1 MSVDLLSELASLRQ
15 CILTSKD
22 DLNRYRD
29 SHTDACLATVL
40 GSAEQ
45 AGIML
50 KDIAI
55 STCDDNAV
63 LASLLD
69 SCDDSA
75 AAKESIAG
83 VMVAVAAAAANRV
96 CDAANNIAAT
106 RINPSLSACADKLE
120 ASLDAIG
127 SKAKVIIDEAE
138 ARANVVSAARALA
151 KRTYETEWKLI
162 AEAGKMIS
170 GFDARIETMSDLIS
184 NMCADITVDSDS
196 LGPQVTALNGTQKVV
211 RTQRAATIRKLSEHF
226 GDRKTSDAKTTKDG
240 LVMPSNLESG
250 KGKQLVENIRTHTK
264 AESERFAFCM
274 AELNRVMSDYDPK
287 TQSFYKPVPI
297 PKELHRIDEKART
310 FYVDDAKALYDDIW
324 AKLPI
329 GVRNRVSTPFNY
341 GFGANKLQGIV
352 TEGDGPTLVFAL
364 ICIFRSVV
372 GVEEDIIEL
381 LTVAHKAFT
390 AANNPMQ
397 VVKSLRS
404 KLLEAKDLHIECKW
418 SQTGAKIVEVL
429 CFDNHNMSEGLEDF
443 KDITPLDSQVIT
455 TLANLLA
462 AIERQCLKA
471 VKSDNGSKRA
481 HSVNVLDRLGVK
493 DEGNKK
499 GKKNAC
505 RDGVDCTR
513 SDCYYS
519 HPDGKKSDGKPVYDS
534 SNTTG
539 GKCEAMGC
547 PETKQKKQ
555 LCTSCFF
562 QMLDN
567 GSIKT
572 KSKSMSGGEI
582 RKSDL
587 PERRS
592 KQVSKHGKKA
602 RAHAA
607 VIGVKAIQKAWD
619 KSQKRGRD
627 NEDDETIP
635 GKGGPKSAKQAHA
648 ISAID
653 DDDDVDSYT
662 ERMADFAKNLTK
674 MGVKLN

>member
-1 MSVDLLSELASLRQ
+1 
-15 CILTSKD
+15 
-22 DLNRYRD
+22 
-29 SHTDACLATVL
+29 
-40 GSAEQ
+40 
-45 AGIML
+45 
-50 KDIAI
+50 
-55 STCDDNAV
+55 
-63 LASLLD
+63 
-69 SCDDSA
+69 
-75 AAKESIAG
+75 
-83 VMVAVAAAAANRV
+83 
-96 CDAANNIAAT
+96 
-106 RINPSLSACADKLE
+106 
-120 ASLDAIG
+120 
-127 SKAKVIIDEAE
+127 
-138 ARANVVSAARALA
+138 
-151 KRTYETEWKLI
+151 
-162 AEAGKMIS
+162 
-170 GFDARIETMSDLIS
+170 
-184 NMCADITVDSDS
+184 
-196 LGPQVTALNGTQKVV
+196 
-211 RTQRAATIRKLSEHF
+211 
-226 GDRKTSDAKTTKDG
+226 
-240 LVMPSNLESG
+240 MPANLESG
-250 KGKQLVENIRTHTK
+250 KGKQLMENIRTHNK

-297 PKELHRIDEKART
+297 PKEIHRIDEKART
-310 FYVDDAKALYDDIW
+310 FYVDDAKALYDDTW

-329 GVRNRVSTPFNY
+329 GVKNRVSTPFNY
-341 GFGANKLQGIV
+341 GFGANKLPGIV
-352 TEGDGPTLVFAL
+352 TEGDGTTLVFAL

-372 GVEEDIIEL
+372 GVKKDIIEM
-381 LTVAHKAFT
+381 LTVARKAFS
-390 AANNPMQ
+390 AAINPMT

-418 SQTGAKIVEVL
+418 SQTGAKIVVVL
-429 CFDNHNMSEGLEDF
+429 CFDNHSMSEGLEDF
-443 KDITPLDSQVIT
+443 KDITPLNSQVIT

-471 VKSDNGSKRA
+471 VKSNSSSKCA

-499 GKKNAC
+499 GKKNVC

-513 SDCYYS
+513 SDYYYG

-547 PETKQKKQ
+547 LETKQKKQ

-572 KSKSMSGGEI
+572 KSKLMSGGEI

-592 KQVSKHGKKA
+592 KQVLNHGKKA
-602 RAHAA
+602 RAHQT
-607 VIGVKAIQKAWD
+607 VIGVKAIQRAWD

-635 GKGGPKSAKQAHA
+635 GKARPKSAKQAHA
-648 ISAID
+648 ITAID
-653 DDDDVDSYT
+653 DDDDVESYT
-662 ERMADFAKNLTK
+662 DRMADFAKNLTK
-674 MGVKLN
+674 MVVKLN